1 MPKKTIVEKAKEV
14 LKEVK
19 LFVEERNEEWKK
31 EKEAGPD
38 PDVPMGKQREYR

>member
-1 MPKKTIVEKAKEV
+1 MAKKSIVEKVKEV

-19 LFVEERNEEWKK
+19 VVAK
-31 EKEAGPD
+31 EKKVEKKAGPD